1 MKGTLKDLTVNR
13 DGSQNVTVTVETDF
27 AKTFDALKGK
37 PVDVE
42 IKKAS
47 TGRSRNAN
55 DFCWALCTA
64 IGKAMTPPLDKL
76 EVYRMAIKAVGVYV
90 EKDLLTWDVPTVRQ
104 RWEGRGDGWL
114 FEVVDD
120 APQIGYKKCF
130 LHFGSSVY
138 TTAEMQLLLEWL
150 KDQCDQMGVVIPLS
164 RQEEERLLERWEESW
179 QKRNS
184 TPC

>member
-27 AKTFDALKGK
+27 TKTFDALKGK

-47 TGRSRNAN
+47 TGRTKDANA
-55 DFCWALCTA
+55 FCWALCTA

-90 EKDLLTWDVPTVRQ
+90 EKDILTWEVPIVRG
-104 RWEGRGDGWL
+104 RWESNGDGWL
-114 FEVVDD
+114 FEVVDN
-120 APQIGYKKCF
+120 APQIGYKTCH
-130 LHFGSSVY
+130 LHFGSSTY
-138 TTAEMQLLLEWL
+138 TVAEMQTLLEWL
-150 KDQCDQMGVVIPLS
+150 KDQCTQMGVVIPLS
-164 RQEEERLLERWEESW
+164 RQEEERLLERWEQSW

>member
-27 AKTFDALKGK
+27 SKTFDALKGK

-47 TGRSRNAN
+47 TGRTKDANA
-55 DFCWALCTA
+55 FCWALCTA
-64 IGKAMTPPLDKL
+64 IGKSMTPPLDKL

-90 EKDLLTWDVPTVRQ
+90 EKDLLSWEVPIVRR
-104 RWEGRGDGWL
+104 RWESNGDGWL
-114 FEVVDD
+114 FEVVDN
-120 APQIGYKKCF
+120 APQIGYKTCH
-130 LHFGSSVY
+130 LHFGSSTY
-138 TTAEMQLLLEWL
+138 TVAEMQTLLEWL
-150 KDQCDQMGVVIPLS
+150 KDQCTQMGVVIPLS
-164 RQEEERLLERWEESW
+164 RQEEERLLERWDKAW